1 MTQVASAWLILFL
14 PLAAFLLIPLVPE
27 KKRTLGGWL
36 ACAGMFCAFALTAK
50 IAWPIFAG
58 QPFHSFHASIEWILI
73 PNLQLEFG
81 VLIDSLSVLML
92 LVVTGV
98 GSVIF
103 YYSLEYMAHD
113 EGYRRYFA
121 GLSLFAFSMIGIVVS
136 INLLELFIFWELV
149 GFSSYLLIGHLF
161 QKNEAADAGKKAFLT
176 NRIGDFGFLIG
187 ILLLWTFSGAEA
199 ARSLNFLNLNVTIPA
214 FAQASASHGIWITL
228 AMLLV

>member
-149 GFSSYLLIGHLF
+149 GFSSYLLIGHWY
-161 QKNEAADAGKKAFLT
+161 KKMKRRTPERKRF
-176 NRIGDFGFLIG
+176 
-187 ILLLWTFSGAEA
+187 
-199 ARSLNFLNLNVTIPA
+199 
-214 FAQASASHGIWITL
+214 
-228 AMLLV
+228 